1 VDSTTRLLSLIVA
14 GLVGAVM
21 AAVVVTP
28 ASPEVVGRDDA
39 AAAQMLQLV
48 NDERAEHGL
57 HPLARADDVADV
69 AAAWSAQMAATGEF
83 DHNPD
88 HAEQICCWRAVAEN
102 VAWSQPPRTRLGG
115 DPVRQV
121 VEELHHELLHSPGHR
136 RNLLAEEVDE
146 IGIGVHVEPNG
157 DVWITQNFR
166 ASAR

>member
-1 VDSTTRLLSLIVA
+1 MDSTTRLLSLIVA

-21 AAVVVTP
+21 TAVVVTP
-28 ASPEVVGRDDA
+28 GSPDVVGRDDTA
-39 AAAQMLQLV
+39 AVQMLELV
-48 NDERAEHGL
+48 NVERAEHGL
-57 HPLARADDVADV
+57 PPLAHADDVADV
-69 AAAWSAQMAATGEF
+69 AAAWSEHMATTGEF

-88 HAEQICCWRAVAEN
+88 HAEQICCWNAVAEN

-115 DPVRQV
+115 DPVEQV